1 MVSVLWFS
9 QFPSPVLEFIT
20 AIAFF
25 CLNSVLLTL
34 QSGVI
39 VLRNMVSVEEIDE
52 DLEEEVT
59 DECSRFGEV
68 RRVIIYQERQG
79 EEEDADVIVK
89 IFVEFSK
96 PSGKFIS
103 TKLMMK
109 KRL

>member
-1 MVSVLWFS
+1 
-9 QFPSPVLEFIT
+9 
-20 AIAFF
+20 
-25 CLNSVLLTL
+25 
-34 QSGVI
+34 
-39 VLRNMVSVEEIDE
+39 MVSVEEIDE

-103 TKLMMK
+103 LIIFDKLLSLTEILCK
-109 KRL
+109 SNSDLSIKLFKLILSCFLSIPSENIRKRLIF